1 MADLVISRD
10 AQSPICR
17 ISYTYVAKC
26 AYIGSDFENLES
38 YGGYHNTN
46 LVRHRIFSSD
56 QKRCN
61 REVQEFQYQSTR
73 GVFATDKA
81 K

>member
-1 MADLVISRD
+1 MADLIISRD

-26 AYIGSDFENLES
+26 ANIGSDFENLES
-38 YGGYHNTN
+38 YRGYHNTN
-46 LVRHRIFSSD
+46 LVRSGFFSSD

-61 REVQEFQYQSTR
+61 REVQEFQYQSTP
-73 GVFATDKA
+73 GAFEPNKG